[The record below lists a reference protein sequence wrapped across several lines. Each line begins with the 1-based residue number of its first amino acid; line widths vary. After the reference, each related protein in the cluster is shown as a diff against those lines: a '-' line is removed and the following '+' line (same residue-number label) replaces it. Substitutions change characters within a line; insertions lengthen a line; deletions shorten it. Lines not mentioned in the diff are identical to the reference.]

1 MSFKDLKKNRTQLF
15 DHIAKKFEESNT
27 NKEYESDDERL
38 WYPAGDKAGNGSAVI
53 RFLPPTEN
61 AHNSLPWVKVYQ
73 HGFQGPTGSWL
84 VEKCPTSIGKDC
96 PVCEANRELWNS
108 GLESDKKIASVRK
121 RKVQYYSN
129 VYIIKD
135 PGNPENEGKVKIYR
149 YGKKIF
155 DMLNELMHP
164 SFDDVTPV
172 NPFDLWEG
180 ANLRLRFKMVDGFR
194 KYDASTFD
202 NVAPLF
208 DDDKKLEE
216 VYNSMYELNE
226 FIEGIKSYDEI
237 KARFDMVVK
246 GTAPSKRKVEVE
258 EEVESVD
265 DTVRNELDNAEELDT
280 PPFDTDDDISSE
292 DFDKFFDDLKD

>member
-53 RFLPPTEN
+53 RFLPPTDN
-61 AHNSLPWVKVYQ
+61 ALNSLPWVKVYQ

-108 GLESDKKIASVRK
+108 GLESDKKIASARK

-129 VYIIKD
+129 IYILKD

-237 KARFDMVVK
+237 KTRFDMVVK
-246 GTAPSKRKVEVE
+246 GTAGSKRKTEVE
-258 EEVESVD
+258 EEIESVD